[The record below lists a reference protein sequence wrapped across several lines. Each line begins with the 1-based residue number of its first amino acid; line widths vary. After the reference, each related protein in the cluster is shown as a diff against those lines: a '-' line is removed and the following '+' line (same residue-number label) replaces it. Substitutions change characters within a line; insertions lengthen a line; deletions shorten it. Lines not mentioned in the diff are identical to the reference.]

1 MFNTLEMTGI
11 TRNGFGQHNP
21 LADRYEA
28 SAAFESALR
37 RGKARA
43 LRQKLLGR
51 AGGLRHLPRVDAT
64 ARRPTHEAGIVNVP
78 LSQIIGSEGRAGDF
92 DSDFNPLNDRTR
104 DRWIN
109 IATARRGGV
118 ALPPVELIQA
128 ADGYYVRDGHH
139 RISVARAAGQTAI
152 ESRIAHVL
160 TNRSDGV

>member
-1 MFNTLEMTGI
+1 MFNTLEMAGI

-64 ARRPTHEAGIVNVP
+64 TARRPAHEAAVVNVP
-78 LSQIIGSEGRAGDF
+78 LSQIVGSEGRASDF
-92 DSDFNPLNDRTR
+92 DSQFNPLNYHTR

-109 IATARRGGV
+109 IAAAARRGV

-139 RISVARAAGQTAI
+139 RISVARALGQGSI
-152 ESRIAHVL
+152 EGRIVYVL
-160 TNRSDGV
+160 G